1 MTELQTVLEWI
12 GTGMVGLLIIIVI
25 LMLVQLF
32 RRGNRNDW
40 D

>member
-25 LMLVQLF
+25 LMLAQLF